1 MDALARLHVE
11 ADQRA
16 VGTGGADEGGVDV
29 AAAER
34 ETAALQGDVVRL
46 VVARVFRAH
55 AAPQGDGAGVGVVG
69 EGGGGTLPLAEELH
83 EETVTQA
90 ARYQS
95 PVPL

>member
-16 VGTGGADEGGVDV
+16 VGTGRADEGGIHV
-29 AAAER
+29 AER

-55 AAPQGDGAGVGVVG
+55 AARQGDGVGVGVVG
-69 EGGGGTLPLAEELH
+69 EGGGGTLPLAEEHH
-83 EETVTQA
+83 EGTVTQA
-90 ARYQS
+90 ARHQG